1 MASKPVLIGLGIG
14 VAAAVGFM
22 LYKGT
27 ALKETAENINVSLL
41 KLPQIHKVDG
51 SGLKISVDL
60 KVDNP
65 AKARVTVKIPS
76 VRLYY
81 KGKLVASTAVSDKSY
96 TIEPVTTGKISGI
109 MIEASYLNLLTS
121 APTIVTDFI
130 SQGTNIANSFGFDV
144 IAEVNGIPLKVQK
157 L

>member
-1 MASKPVLIGLGIG
+1 MNKPVLIGLGIG
-14 VAAAVGFM
+14 VAAAVGFV
-22 LYKGT
+22 LFKGT
-27 ALKETAENINVSLL
+27 ALKETADNISVNLL
-41 KLPQIHKVDG
+41 KLPQIHKIDA

-65 AKARVTVKIPS
+65 AKARVTLKLPS
-76 VRLYY
+76 VRLFY
-81 KGKLVASTAVSDKSY
+81 KGKLVASTAVSDKTY
-96 TIEPVTTGKISGI
+96 TVEPVTTGKITGI

-121 APTIVTDFI
+121 APSIVTDFI
-130 SQGTNIANSFGFDV
+130 AQGTNVANGFGFEI